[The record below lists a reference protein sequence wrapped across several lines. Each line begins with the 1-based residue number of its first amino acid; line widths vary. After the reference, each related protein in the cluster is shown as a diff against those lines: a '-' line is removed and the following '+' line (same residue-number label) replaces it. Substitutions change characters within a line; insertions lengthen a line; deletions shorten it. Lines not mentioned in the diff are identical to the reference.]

1 MRGPKHFSYIVGT
14 VAVVASAGCVD
25 DSSAAQASGQQS
37 RRQRQQ
43 AARSRQPSRPPAR
56 QPATRTPQRDT
67 ARPPAPA
74 VPAAAAA
81 MPATSPRPLP
91 DSLRFVDHP
100 HHIQLG
106 RTAPNPSALRLAN
119 PLEADPQVRTVGSQL
134 YHSYNCIDCHG
145 MDGSGAMGPSL
156 ADGRW
161 RFGGTSAEVF
171 ESIYQGRPDGMPA
184 WGGRISDADIW
195 RLVAYVRSLEVGKNV
210 TTENFTSKAQQRMG
224 H

>member
-1 MRGPKHFSYIVGT
+1 MRRPRHFSYIVGAL
-14 VAVVASAGCVD
+14 AVVASSACVD
-25 DSSAAQASGQQS
+25 DSSAAQAKGEQS

-43 AARSRQPSRPPAR
+43 ASRRQPPRR
-56 QPATRTPQRDT
+56 
-67 ARPPAPA
+67 PA
-74 VPAAAAA
+74 VTPPRADSARRHQAT
-81 MPATSPRPLP
+81 ATSTAARPLP

-100 HHIQLG
+100 QHVQLG
-106 RTAPNPSALRLAN
+106 RTAPNSSALRLTN
-119 PLEADPQVRTVGSQL
+119 PFETDPQVRTVGSQL
-134 YHSYNCIDCHG
+134 YHSYNCVDCHG
-145 MDGSGAMGPSL
+145 MDGSGAIGPSL

-161 RFGGTSAEVF
+161 RFGGTPGEVF

-210 TTENFTSKAQQRMG
+210 ATENFTGKTQPRMG